1 MTAVSVGSGAQLGSK
16 AEVAR
21 ILVIDDEPRI
31 LNFTSRALAAE
42 GFAVEVTEDG
52 SEGLQRALGEEFD
65 LVVLD
70 LLMPGVDGTEVLRRL
85 IEAKPRQAV
94 IVLSA
99 LTDPS
104 SKVRSLEL
112 GAADYVPKPFSF
124 EELVA
129 RIRVRLREAA
139 RTSPMLL
146 VAGRVTLDLVQ
157 REATVEDKPFLL
169 TEREFLLLME
179 LMQHAGQP
187 VSKGRLLSSVWGYHF
202 GPCSNVV
209 DVYVRRL
216 RAKLGADVIETVRG
230 EGYRVDGA

>member
-1 MTAVSVGSGAQLGSK
+1 LSIAGSTLSGAHST
-16 AEVAR
+16 APR
-21 ILVIDDEPRI
+21 ILVIDDERRI
-31 LNFTSRALAAE
+31 LNFVSRGLRAE
-42 GFAVEVTEDG
+42 GFVAEVTDDG
-52 SEGLQRALGEEFD
+52 EAGLRLAMEEQFD

-85 IEAKPRQAV
+85 VEAKPEQAV

-104 SKVRSLEL
+104 SKVRTLEL

-139 RTSPMLL
+139 RSLPTRMT
-146 VAGRVTLDLVQ
+146 AGRLTLDLVR
-157 REATVEDKPFLL
+157 REAKIGGRTVLL
-169 TEREFLLLME
+169 TEREFLLLRE
-179 LMQHAGQP
+179 LIQQAGQP
-187 VSKGRLLSSVWGYHF
+187 VSKERLLSNVWGYHF
-202 GPCSNVV
+202 DPGSNVV

-216 RAKLGADVIETVRG
+216 RAKLGADVVETVRG
-230 EGYRVDGA
+230 EGYRVDGH